1 MAHRLTHALV
11 LVIALMA
18 ATAHAQT
25 LPPPPALTGAVN
37 DFAGVLDAASVQ
49 QLETLSRQLQ
59 AASGDVLVVATV
71 RTFQPYADIES
82 YAVRMFE
89 NQGKGIGER
98 SGDSGVLLLLAVEDR
113 QVRIEVGYGLEP
125 FVTDGFAGETSRDV
139 MVPYFRRNDYGMGLL
154 AGATRV
160 ARRIAEGHG
169 VDLAV
174 APLPRAPQRP
184 QGELRINFVMLLIL
198 LYIIYRLTRG
208 GPGSGGRRRRGRWSS
223 SVGPFGVGTAWG
235 GTTWGGGGWGGG
247 SGGWGGSSGGFGGG
261 FGGFGGGRSGGGG
274 GGASW

>member
-11 LVIALMA
+11 LAIALMA
-18 ATAHAQT
+18 STAQAQT
-25 LPPPPALTGAVN
+25 LTPPPVLTGAVN
-37 DFAGVLDAASVQ
+37 DFAGVLDAESVR
-49 QLETLSRQLQ
+49 QLETLSRQLL

-71 RTFQPYADIES
+71 PTFQPYADIES

-113 QVRIEVGYGLEP
+113 QVRIEVGYGIES

-139 MVPYFRRNDYGMGLL
+139 MVPYFRRGDYGTGLL

-160 ARRIAEGHG
+160 ARRIAEGRG
-169 VDLAV
+169 VDLDV
-174 APLPRAPQRP
+174 APLPRAPPRP
-184 QGELRINFVMLLIL
+184 QGEIRMNLVTLLIL
-198 LYIIYRLTRG
+198 LYVIYRLTRG
-208 GPGSGGRRRRGRWSS
+208 GPGSGGRRGRRWSS
-223 SVGPFGVGTAWG
+223 SVGPFGVGTTWG
-235 GTTWGGGGWGGG
+235 GTTWGGGGWGGA

>member
-1 MAHRLTHALV
+1 MAHRLKGLV
-11 LVIALMA
+11 LAALLLA
-18 ATAHAQT
+18 ASTAGAQT
-25 LPPPPALTGAVN
+25 QPLPPALTGIVN
-37 DFAGVLDAASVQ
+37 DFAGVIDGDAAR

-89 NQGKGIGER
+89 NQGRGIGQR
-98 SGDSGVLLLLAVEDR
+98 SGDTGVLLLLAVDDR

-139 MVPYFRRNDYGMGLL
+139 MVPYFRRGEYGTGLL
-154 AGATRV
+154 AGASRV
-160 ARRIAEGHG
+160 ARRIAEGRG
-169 VDLAV
+169 VDLDV
-174 APLPRAPQRP
+174 APVARPPRAEPAIRMN
-184 QGELRINFVMLLIL
+184 LFTLLIL

-208 GPGSGGRRRRGRWSS
+208 GPTSGMRRRGHHWSS
-223 SVGPFGVGTAWG
+223 GVGPFGVGS
-235 GTTWGGGGWGGG
+235 TWGG
-247 SGGWGGSSGGFGGG
+247 GGWGGSSGGFGGG